1 MEINIEN
8 LKTSIRDTI
17 KHDFVENNNFN
28 LKDDLNNAQIY
39 IIINKTNGKMY
50 IGQAT
55 CYVGKNNNS
64 WCSIG
69 RWKSHLREAIKNTDD
84 HCVLLN
90 NAIRKYGEHNFE
102 IITLFKGNINEIN
115 EKEEYYIKILKSL
128 TPNGYNLKTGGDKGK
143 DSDETKQK
151 KKEAHTG
158 MEHSEKTKDKIRNSH
173 IGKKMSDE
181 SKKKMSLA
189 RKGIPNPEAIEIMA
203 NINRGS
209 KRIFTDEHKRKISE
223 SCKGRVAWNK
233 GMPRSEET
241 KQKLREIHK
250 GRVMSEESKK
260 KMSESHKKR
269 YNSLKNNLNNLNE
282 DIS

>member
-1 MEINIEN
+1 MNYLRAYCN
-8 LKTSIRDTI
+8 L
-17 KHDFVENNNFN
+17 
-28 LKDDLNNAQIY
+28 
-39 IIINKTNGKMY
+39 
-50 IGQAT
+50 
-55 CYVGKNNNS
+55 
-64 WCSIG
+64 
-69 RWKSHLREAIKNTDD
+69 
-84 HCVLLN
+84 
-90 NAIRKYGEHNFE
+90 IRKAENRVPPEGYVEGHHVFPKSLYGENKRIVKLTAREHYIAHALLEKALIKRYGNKDIRSIKMTMAFYCMNTTSKNRYYNSYLYESSRIRSVNFM
-102 IITLFKGNINEIN
+102 KGNQ
-115 EKEEYYIKILKSL
+115 YR
-128 TPNGYNLKTGGDKGK
+128 KGK
-143 DSDETKQK
+143 KLSPEHIEKII
-151 KKEAHTG
+151 ESNTG
-158 MEHSEKTKDKIRNSH
+158 RKHSEKTKDKIRNSH

-223 SCKGRVAWNK
+223 SCKGRVAWKK

-241 KQKLREIHK
+241 KQKLIEIHK